1 MSEMQGIVGSM
12 DLLEIGERQKMRG
25 YVRWETSEDGGSLKH
40 CDYEVIEKTSRGTF
54 IVKAP
59 RVNE

>member
-1 MSEMQGIVGSM
+1 MLSEHSVESM
-12 DLLEIGERQKMRG
+12 ELLEIDERQKMRG
-25 YVRWETSEDGGSLKH
+25 YVRWENSEDGGSPKH

-59 RVNE
+59 RADE

>member
-1 MSEMQGIVGSM
+1 MNKSGEIKVE
-12 DLLEIGERQKMRG
+12 LLEVLEIGERQKMRG
-25 YVRWETSEDGGSLKH
+25 YVRWETSEDGGLKH